1 MATTASTYTIPAA
14 ATPGANE
21 TGMQK
26 ATSCSVIG
34 RGAPGDAAKCNG
46 TPIGTKI
53 VGSPPT
59 APAWEF
65 TAVLPAP

>member
-1 MATTASTYTIPAA
+1 MTTASTYTVPAA

-34 RGAPGDAAKCNG
+34 RGAQGDAAKCNG
-46 TPIGTKI
+46 TPIGASI
-53 VGSPPT
+53 VGSPPA

-65 TAVLPAP
+65 LPVAPAS